1 MKELRC
7 NGFKFEKKFR
17 KIQFIFKVK
26 KYDVLFFSEQKKSLY
41 GRVPP
46 YEKAKCK
53 INFCFC

>member
-26 KYDVLFFSEQKKSLY
+26 KCDVLFFSEQKKSLY
-41 GRVPP
+41 GKVPLQNKEP
-46 YEKAKCK
+46 TTR
-53 INFCFC
+53 